1 VEQFDLWVVAQV
13 FADKVSVGL
22 KTGDSLVK
30 TSKYLILGG
39 GMVAGYAA
47 KQLVETGLKP
57 RELTIVSA
65 DSSIPYERP
74 PLSKGFLAG
83 KDTEASIF
91 INTDDFYQAHDI
103 EVRLNCVVSSVDSA
117 RKTVRLQSGEE
128 IGFEKLVVAT
138 GAHVRTLDIP
148 GHNFKEVYYLRTL
161 EDSKRIRQKAEGAK
175 RAVVIGGGFIAMEVA
190 SVLAQKGI
198 ETTMVVPGD
207 RIWKRFFTAPMSLFF
222 EDYFTARG
230 VRFAKNNK
238 VVKLNGAGT
247 VESAGLQSGE
257 IAPCDMVVAGIGVN
271 PVTEP
276 LANSG
281 IEVAD
286 GVVVNEYLETSQR
299 DIYAAGDVAS
309 YYDVLFE
316 KHRRAEHWDNAVA
329 QGQHCARILSGERA
343 PFIHVPYFFSDV
355 FDLSYEFWGDSS
367 GADEVVERGDLSSR
381 NFSVWWLR
389 QGKLAAAF
397 IMNRPDEERE
407 AAPRLIA
414 SREAVSAGMLP
425 GAR

>member
-1 VEQFDLWVVAQV
+1 MD
-13 FADKVSVGL
+13 
-22 KTGDSLVK
+22 

-57 RELTIVSA
+57 RELTIVSG
-65 DSSIPYERP
+65 DSSNPYERP

-83 KDTEASIF
+83 KDTETSIF
-91 INTDDFYQAHDI
+91 INPDDFYRAHDI
-103 EVRLNCVVSSVDSA
+103 EIRLNCVVGNVDSA
-117 RKTVRLQSGEE
+117 RKSVRLQSGEE

-138 GAHVRTLDIP
+138 GARVRTLDIP
-148 GHNFKEVYYLRTL
+148 GSDLRDVYYLRTL
-161 EDSKRIRQKAEGAK
+161 EDSKRIRQKAEDAK
-175 RAVVIGGGFIAMEVA
+175 RAVVIGGGFIAMEVT

-198 ETTMVVPGD
+198 ETTMVLPDD
-207 RIWKRFFTAPMSLFF
+207 RIWKRFFTAPMSRFF
-222 EDYFTARG
+222 EEYYTARG

-238 VVKLNGAGT
+238 VVKLNGPGA
-247 VESAGLQSGE
+247 VKAAVLQDGQ
-257 IAPCDMVVAGIGVN
+257 IAPCDMVVAGIGVK
-271 PVTEP
+271 PVTEL
-276 LANSG
+276 LAESG
-281 IEVAD
+281 IDVAD
-286 GVVVNEYLETSQR
+286 GVVVNEYLETSQS

-309 YYDVLFE
+309 YYDVLFD
-316 KHRRAEHWDNAVA
+316 KHRRAEHWDNAVSQA
-329 QGQHCARILSGERA
+329 QHCARILSGERT

-381 NFSVWWLR
+381 SFSVWWLR

-397 IMNRPDEERE
+397 TMNRPDEERE
-407 AAPRLIA
+407 AAPRLIRA
-414 SREAVSAGMLP
+414 REAVSANTLP

>member
-1 VEQFDLWVVAQV
+1 M
-13 FADKVSVGL
+13 
-22 KTGDSLVK
+22 K
-30 TSKYLILGG
+30 TSRYLILGG

-47 KQLVETGLKP
+47 KQLVETGLKAG
-57 RELTIVSA
+57 ELTIVSA

-83 KDTEASIF
+83 KDTETSIF
-91 INTDDFYQAHDI
+91 INTHDFYRAHDI
-103 EVRLNCVVSSVDSA
+103 DVRLNCVVSSVDSA
-117 RKTVRLQSGEE
+117 RKQVRLQSGEE

-138 GAHVRTLDIP
+138 GAQVRTLDIP
-148 GHNFKEVYYLRTL
+148 GSDLAGIYYLRSL

-175 RAVVIGGGFIAMEVA
+175 RAVVIGGGFIAMEVT

-198 ETTMVVPGD
+198 ETTMVLPDD
-207 RIWKRFFTAPMSLFF
+207 RIWKRFFTAPMSRFF
-222 EDYFTARG
+222 EEYYTARG

-238 VVKLNGAGT
+238 VVTLKGSGA
-247 VESAGLQSGE
+247 VESAVLQSGDVV
-257 IAPCDMVVAGIGVN
+257 PCDMVVAGIGVK

-281 IEVAD
+281 IELAD

-299 DIYAAGDVAS
+299 YIYAAGDVAS
-309 YYDVLFE
+309 YYDVLFD
-316 KHRRAEHWDNAVA
+316 KRRRAEHWDNAVS
-329 QGQHCARILSGERA
+329 QGQHCARILSGERT

-367 GADEVVERGDLSSR
+367 SADQIVERGDLSSR
-381 NFSVWWLR
+381 SFSVWWLR

-397 IMNRPDEERE
+397 AMNRPDDERE
-407 AAPRLIA
+407 AAPRLIQ
-414 SREAVSAGMLP
+414 SRETVSASTLP

>member
-1 VEQFDLWVVAQV
+1 M
-13 FADKVSVGL
+13 
-22 KTGDSLVK
+22 K

-47 KQLVETGLKP
+47 KQLVEAGLKP

-138 GAHVRTLDIP
+138 GAQVRTLDIP
-148 GHNFKEVYYLRTL
+148 GHNLKEVYYLRTI

-190 SVLAQKGI
+190 SVLAQKEI

-247 VESAGLQSGE
+247 VESAGLQNGE
-257 IAPCDMVVAGIGVN
+257 IAPCDMVVAGIGVS

-276 LANSG
+276 LSNSG